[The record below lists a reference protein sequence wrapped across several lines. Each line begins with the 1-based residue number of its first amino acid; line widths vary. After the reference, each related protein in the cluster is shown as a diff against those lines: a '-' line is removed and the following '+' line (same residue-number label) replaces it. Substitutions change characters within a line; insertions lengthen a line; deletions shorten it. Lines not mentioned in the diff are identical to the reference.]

1 MHAFGSQCKG
11 EHSTFPL
18 YIPFSAPFLVFFFV
32 FVFLWELRLPRQ
44 PIGIELQVITASKW
58 LCFVAIF
65 FLKLS
70 LFTHFPKHSYHTV
83 LPEVDESNRH
93 KFTVTDSFDF
103 SQFNSSSMSL
113 RWDCASK
120 VPFSKWRWLSIK
132 MMLSFAWLSYE
143 IVKPLII
150 VKAAFVLVSL
160 LLGGNSQIPHL
171 N

>member
-1 MHAFGSQCKG
+1 MK
-11 EHSTFPL
+11 
-18 YIPFSAPFLVFFFV
+18 V
-32 FVFLWELRLPRQ
+32 
-44 PIGIELQVITASKW
+44 
-58 LCFVAIF
+58 
-65 FLKLS
+65 
-70 LFTHFPKHSYHTV
+70 TV
-83 LPEVDESNRH
+83 H
-93 KFTVTDSFDF
+93 KFTVADSFDF

-120 VPFSKWRWLSIK
+120 VPFIKWRWLSIK

-160 LLGGNSQIPHL
+160 LLGGNSEQIPHL